1 MYFMNMFKKRD
12 LLYLTLVLIILKI
25 PLGLLYAQD
34 SFNATMTV
42 EANIMGFAE
51 ESAKEV
57 SIKVPDYIFLG
68 DVTKENPVSDEVK
81 IYINNTGKVPI
92 RVTPQLKENIFSTFS
107 RLIGKENSNDIFGNL
122 FFRTTKTSNGTDVIP
137 VKIGNYFLDID
148 KPSSG
153 SSYKSKYFY
162 MKLDLT
168 DFSGEINQDLIGYKT
183 EIIFLAMAQ

>member
-1 MYFMNMFKKRD
+1 MNMFKKRD

-92 RVTPQLKENIFSTFS
+92 RVTPQLKEN
-107 RLIGKENSNDIFGNL
+107 SNDIFGNL

>member
-1 MYFMNMFKKRD
+1 MFIKV
-12 LLYLTLVLIILKI
+12 YLNVLKI
-25 PLGLLYAQD
+25 SLGLLYAQD

-42 EANIMGFAE
+42 EANIMEFAE
-51 ESAKEV
+51 ESVEEV

-68 DVTKENPVSDEVK
+68 EVTKENPVSDEVK
-81 IYINNTGKVPI
+81 IYINNTGKVPVRI
-92 RVTPQLKENIFSTFS
+92 TPQLKEGN
-107 RLIGKENSNDIFGNL
+107 NDIFKNL

-153 SSYKSKYFY
+153 SNYRSKYFY